1 MAEIV
6 QIDECTWRIEDDFVR
21 FFLLEG
27 SDLAVL
33 IDSGANCLNAKDI
46 AESLTTLPIMLI
58 NTHGDGDHTSGTAA
72 FEEIH
77 MNLADYVNQKLA
89 EKFPNTVLCP
99 TTDGDEIELGG
110 RKLRIIDIPGHT
122 KGSIAILDTGRRMIF
137 TGDSIQKGHIFM
149 FGNHRAPEQ
158 FADAL
163 KTIIS
168 YADEYDEIV
177 ASHDEPILPADYAG
191 KVLEAWER
199 VVRGDVSY
207 ESVDMFGTSVKSYTT
222 EVCGFFC

>member
-1 MAEIV
+1 
-6 QIDECTWRIEDDFVR
+6 
-21 FFLLEG
+21 
-27 SDLAVL
+27 
-33 IDSGANCLNAKDI
+33 
-46 AESLTTLPIMLI
+46 
-58 NTHGDGDHTSGTAA
+58 
-72 FEEIH
+72 
-77 MNLADYVNQKLA
+77 
-89 EKFPNTVLCP
+89 
-99 TTDGDEIELGG
+99 
-110 RKLRIIDIPGHT
+110 
-122 KGSIAILDTGRRMIF
+122 
-137 TGDSIQKGHIFM
+137 M